1 MLQVTDIWFSN
12 SVLDNI
18 HFYMMLYDTKSSHH
32 YLFSGIFVFI
42 ALMITFYHANSVITR
57 EVSRHA
63 RRNVWPLIA
72 VLVNLL
78 ACIVFIHFVFEDA
91 KLYLL

>member
-1 MLQVTDIWFSN
+1 M
-12 SVLDNI
+12 
-18 HFYMMLYDTKSSHH
+18 SHGIS
-32 YLFSGIFVFI
+32 FSGIFVFI
-42 ALMITFYHANSVITR
+42 ALIVTFFHANSVITR

-63 RRNVWPLIA
+63 RRNVWPLVA
-72 VLVNLL
+72 VLVNLM